1 MDVLI
6 AHGSEACRRELS
18 GMLADHDVDL
28 IEAADGTQAL
38 DLLMGGDPP
47 RLALIDWDLPG
58 LEGPELCRLMR
69 DFNLGRPPY
78 LILVTPV
85 DADRDVTAGLLAG
98 ANDFILV
105 PAAPPDLRARVEFG
119 LRAVELPWG
128 EESVEG
134 AGETVRRIDALP
146 GVDDRE
152 TVLKRLQQELFR
164 AQRERAPLSIG
175 LLRVVERQEVRE
187 PGGSPVGDPL
197 QREVAHRLRG
207 VLRPYDGIGRLA
219 RDEFLLIMPNTGEYD
234 LSGVL
239 ERVQQAVCV
248 APFSFDQRRLDVSAT
263 MGGATGLEE
272 EADHLLAQ
280 ARAALGEA
288 AAGGAAGV
296 AAGPKIELCAVLT
309 NESQAS

>member
-6 AHGSEACRRELS
+6 AHGSETCRRELS
-18 GMLADHDVDL
+18 GMLANQDVDV

-38 DLLMGGDPP
+38 DLLMGDDPP
-47 RLALIDWDLPG
+47 QLALVDWDLPG
-58 LEGPELCRLMR
+58 VEGPELCRLLR

-78 LILVTPV
+78 LILVTP
-85 DADRDVTAGLLAG
+85 AGAGRDVTAGLLAG
-98 ANDFILV
+98 ANDFIFV
-105 PAAPPDLRARVEFG
+105 PAAPPDLRARVDFG

-128 EESVEG
+128 DAPAEC

-146 GVDDRE
+146 GVDDRD
-152 TVLKRLQQELFR
+152 TVLKRLEQELFR
-164 AQRERAPLSIG
+164 AQRERAQLSIG
-175 LLRVVERQEVRE
+175 LLRVVEAREARE
-187 PGGSPVGDPL
+187 PRGSQVGDPL

-219 RDEFLLIMPNTGEYD
+219 RDEFLLIMPNTSEYD

-239 ERVQQAVCV
+239 ERVRQAVCG
-248 APFSFDQRRLDVSAT
+248 APFSVGQRRLDVSAT
-263 MGGATGLEE
+263 MGGSTGLEE

-288 AAGGAAGV
+288 AAGGGV
-296 AAGPKIELCAVLT
+296 VAGPKIELCAMLT
-309 NESQAS
+309 RESRAS

>member
-18 GMLADHDVDL
+18 GMLEGHHVDL
-28 IEAADGTQAL
+28 IEATDGTQAL

-47 RLALIDWDLPG
+47 RLALVDWDLPG

-85 DADRDVTAGLLAG
+85 GAERDVTAGLLAG
-98 ANDFILV
+98 ADDFIFV
-105 PAAPPDLRARVEFG
+105 PAAPPDLCARVDFG
-119 LRAVELPWG
+119 LRAVERPRG
-128 EESVEG
+128 EAAGQG
-134 AGETVRRIDALP
+134 ARETVRHIEVLP

-152 TVLKRLQQELFR
+152 TTLKRLEDELFR
-164 AQRERAPLSIG
+164 AQREHAPLSIG
-175 LLRVVERQEVRE
+175 LLRVAEAQEARE
-187 PGGSPVGDPL
+187 PGGSPLRDPL
-197 QREVAHRLRG
+197 PREVVRRLRR

-219 RDEFLLIMPNTGEYD
+219 RDEFLLIMPNTGECD
-234 LSGVL
+234 LKGVL
-239 ERVQQAVCV
+239 ERVQQAVCA
-248 APFSFDQRRLDVSAT
+248 APLAVGDRRLDVSAT

-280 ARAALGEA
+280 AYAALGEA
-288 AAGGAAGV
+288 TSGGTV
-296 AAGPKIELCAVLT
+296 VAGPKVELCAMLT
-309 NESQAS
+309 RESQAS